1 MAKEALRLENV
12 SKKYKKFELKDVS
25 FSLPAGSIMGFI
37 GENGAGKSTTIKAL
51 LGLINRDSGTVFV
64 NDRKFTGSE
73 REIKEQ
79 IGVVM
84 DTSCFSD
91 ELTAADIDKVMSRVY
106 RNWDKSA
113 YEAYL
118 KQFQIEPLKKV
129 KEYSRGMKMKLSLAV
144 ALSHHASILILD
156 EATSGL
162 DPIVR
167 DSMLEL
173 FLEFIQDETHSIL
186 VSSHILSDL
195 EKICDYITFIHNGR
209 ILFTESKDDLLE
221 QYRIAKGSREQI
233 GSLEKEKVIGIR
245 ENSFGAE
252 ALVHTEALPAGMV
265 SDSAGIED
273 IMLYY
278 VKGEQR

>member
-1 MAKEALRLENV
+1 M
-12 SKKYKKFELKDVS
+12 
-25 FSLPAGSIMGFI
+25 
-37 GENGAGKSTTIKAL
+37 
-51 LGLINRDSGTVFV
+51 
-64 NDRKFTGSE
+64 
-73 REIKEQ
+73 
-79 IGVVM
+79 M